1 MACTLARSFENHFTV
16 VDDPRIDRSKS
27 HLLLDIL
34 FLAVCATIAGADGPS
49 DIADFGREQ
58 IQWLRKFIALPNG
71 IPSHDTI
78 GRVFSLIKP
87 EQFQQA
93 FLSWLETLMP
103 DDGDGDALRFLPI
116 DGKTLRG
123 SLHRNEELKPLH
135 LVSAWATKCGL
146 SLGQVAVDE
155 KSNEITAIPK
165 LLEMLELAGAIVTI
179 DAMGCQKN
187 IAKKIIDK
195 DGNYVLAAKDNQ
207 PTLVEAIETSF
218 VKIDNPTD
226 NENTGSRHYATQEKS
241 RGRNEQRDYVIA
253 PIPKEMFALKSEWKG
268 LRTIGR
274 VIAKVERDGKQSE
287 EVRYFI
293 SSLPPKV
300 KQFADAVRSHWGI
313 ENSLHW
319 VLDVVFGEDAS
330 AIHVGHGPEN
340 FGFLRRFVI
349 SLLKRDTSEGSLR
362 RKRKRAAW
370 STRFL
375 EKVLRIL

>member
-1 MACTLARSFENHFTV
+1 MVCTLTQSFQDHFTV
-16 VDDPRIDRSKS
+16 VDDPRIDRSKC
-27 HLLLDIL
+27 HLLMDIL

-49 DIADFGREQ
+49 DIAEFGKQQ
-58 IQWLRKFIALPNG
+58 ILWLRKFVTLANG

-87 EQFQQA
+87 QQFQEA
-93 FLSWLETLMP
+93 FLSWLERLMP
-103 DDGDGDALRFLPI
+103 EDGDALRFVPI

-146 SLGQVAVDE
+146 SLGQVAVDD
-155 KSNEITAIPK
+155 KSNEITAIPR

-179 DAMGCQKN
+179 DAMGCQKK
-187 IAKKIIDK
+187 IAKTIINK
-195 DGNYVLAAKDNQ
+195 EAHYVLAAKDNQ
-207 PTLVEAIETSF
+207 PALLQAIEKSF
-218 VKIDNPTD
+218 VKIDSHD
-226 NENTGSRHYATQEKS
+226 NKNTGSRHYATQEKS
-241 RGRNEQRDYVIA
+241 RGRNERRDYVIA
-253 PIPKEMFALKSEWKG
+253 PLPKEMCALTSEWKG

-274 VIAKVERDGKQSE
+274 VSAKVERDGKQSE

-300 KQFADAVRSHWGI
+300 KLFADAVRSHWGI
-313 ENSLHW
+313 ENGLHW

-330 AIHVGHGPEN
+330 AIHVGHAPEN

-370 STRFL
+370 STGFL
-375 EKVLRIL
+375 EKVLRKL

>member
-1 MACTLARSFENHFTV
+1 MACTLTRSFHQHFSV
-16 VDDPRIDRSKS
+16 VDDPRIDRSKC
-27 HLLLDIL
+27 HLLTDIL

-49 DIADFGREQ
+49 DIADFGRQQ
-58 IQWLRKFIALPNG
+58 IQWLRKFIALSNG

-87 EQFQQA
+87 LQFQQA
-93 FLSWLETLMP
+93 FLGWIGTLMP
-103 DDGDGDALRFLPI
+103 DDVDGNALRLVPI

-123 SLHRNEELKPLH
+123 SLHRNEEQKPLH
-135 LVSAWATKCGL
+135 LVSAWATNCGL
-146 SLGQVAVDE
+146 SLGQVAVDD

-165 LLEMLELAGAIVTI
+165 LLDMLELAGAIVTI
-179 DAMGCQKN
+179 DAMGCQKD
-187 IAKKIIDK
+187 IAEKIVGKEADF
-195 DGNYVLAAKDNQ
+195 VLAVKDNQ
-207 PTLVEAIETSF
+207 PNLREAIETSF
-218 VKIDNPTD
+218 VEIDSQD
-226 NENTGSRHYATQEKS
+226 FENTGSRHYATQEKS
-241 RGRNEQRDYVIA
+241 RGRNEERDYVIA
-253 PIPKEMFALKSEWKG
+253 PVPKQMSASKTEWKG

-300 KQFADAVRSHWGI
+300 KQFAEAVRGHWGI

-330 AIHVGHGPEN
+330 AIHIGHAPEN
-340 FGFLRRFVI
+340 FGFLRRFVV

-370 STRFL
+370 STSFL
-375 EKVLRIL
+375 EKVLRNL

>member
-1 MACTLARSFENHFTV
+1 MTCTLTQSFQNHFTV
-16 VDDPRIDRSKS
+16 VDDPRIDRSKC
-27 HLLLDIL
+27 HLLMDIL

-49 DIADFGREQ
+49 DIADFGRQQ
-58 IQWLRKFIALPNG
+58 IQWLRKFIPLANG

-78 GRVFSLIKP
+78 GRVFSLLIP
-87 EQFQQA
+87 QQFQQA
-93 FLSWLETLMP
+93 FLSWIEMLMP
-103 DDGDGDALRFLPI
+103 DDVDALRFVPI
-116 DGKTLRG
+116 DGKTVRG
-123 SLHRNEELKPLH
+123 SLHRNKELKPLH

-146 SLGQVAVDE
+146 SLGQVAVGD

-165 LLEMLELAGAIVTI
+165 LLDMLEVAGAIVTI
-179 DAMGCQKN
+179 DAIGCQKA
-187 IAKKIIDK
+187 IAKKIIHKHAD
-195 DGNYVLAAKDNQ
+195 YVLAAKENQ
-207 PTLVEAIETSF
+207 PTLVAAIKTSF
-218 VKIDNPTD
+218 LRIDNHA
-226 NENTGSRHYATQEKS
+226 NKNTGSRHYKTQEKS
-241 RGRNEQRDYVIA
+241 RGRTEQRDYVIA
-253 PIPKEMFALKSEWKG
+253 PIPKEMSAFKSEWKC

-274 VIAKVERDGKQSE
+274 VIAKVERDGKQTE

-330 AIHVGHGPEN
+330 AIHVGHAPEN

-349 SLLKRDTSEGSLR
+349 SLLKRETSEGSLR

-370 STRFL
+370 STNFL
-375 EKVLRIL
+375 EKVLRRL

>member
-1 MACTLARSFENHFTV
+1 MACTLTRSFHQHFTV
-16 VDDPRIDRSKS
+16 VDDPRIDRSKC
-27 HLLLDIL
+27 HLMLDIL

-49 DIADFGREQ
+49 DIADFGRQQ

-93 FLSWLETLMP
+93 FLSWIETLMP
-103 DDGDGDALRFLPI
+103 DGDDEDALRFVPI
-116 DGKTLRG
+116 DGKSLRG

-165 LLEMLELAGAIVTI
+165 LLEMLELTGAIVTI

-187 IAKKIIDK
+187 IAKKIVDK
-195 DGNYVLAAKDNQ
+195 NAHYVLAAKDNQ
-207 PTLVEAIETSF
+207 PTLLKAIETSF
-218 VKIDNPTD
+218 AEIDNPD

-253 PIPKEMFALKSEWKG
+253 PIPKEMFALKSEWRG

-274 VIAKVERDGKQSE
+274 VIAKVERDGKQTE

-293 SSLPPKV
+293 SDLPPKV

-330 AIHVGHGPEN
+330 AIHVGHAPEN

-370 STRFL
+370 STSFL
-375 EKVLRIL
+375 EKLLRNV

>member
-1 MACTLARSFENHFTV
+1 MACALTRSFHQHFSV
-16 VDDPRIDRSKS
+16 VDDPRINRSKC
-27 HLLLDIL
+27 HLLTDIL

-49 DIADFGREQ
+49 DIADFGRQQ
-58 IQWLRKFIALPNG
+58 IQWLRKFIALSNG

-87 EQFQQA
+87 LQFQQA
-93 FLSWLETLMP
+93 FLAWIGTLMP
-103 DDGDGDALRFLPI
+103 DDVDGNALRLVPI

-123 SLHRNEELKPLH
+123 SLHRNEEQKPLH
-135 LVSAWATKCGL
+135 LVSAWATNCGL
-146 SLGQVAVDE
+146 SLGQVAVDD

-165 LLEMLELAGAIVTI
+165 LLEMLELTGAIVTI
-179 DAMGCQKN
+179 DAMGCQKD
-187 IAKKIIDK
+187 IAKKIVDK
-195 DGNYVLAAKDNQ
+195 EADFVLAVKDNQ
-207 PTLVEAIETSF
+207 PNLREAIETSF
-218 VKIDNPTD
+218 VKIDKQD
-226 NENTGSRHYATQEKS
+226 SENTGSRHYATQEKS
-241 RGRNEQRDYVIA
+241 RGRNEERDYVIA
-253 PIPKEMFALKSEWKG
+253 PVPKEMFALKTEWKG

-300 KQFADAVRSHWGI
+300 KQFAEAVRGHWGI

-330 AIHVGHGPEN
+330 AIHIGHGPEN
-340 FGFLRRFVI
+340 FGFLRRFVV

-370 STRFL
+370 STSFL
-375 EKVLRIL
+375 EKVLRNL

>member
-1 MACTLARSFENHFTV
+1 MACTLTRSFHQHFTV
-16 VDDPRIDRSKS
+16 VDDPRIDRSKC
-27 HLLLDIL
+27 HLLTDIL

-49 DIADFGREQ
+49 DIADFGRQQ
-58 IQWLRKFIALPNG
+58 IQWLRKFITLRNG

-78 GRVFSLIKP
+78 GRVFSLIRP
-87 EQFQQA
+87 LQFQQA
-93 FLSWLETLMP
+93 FLSWIETLMP
-103 DDGDGDALRFLPI
+103 DDGDGEALRLIPI

-123 SLHRNEELKPLH
+123 SLHRNEDLKPLH
-135 LVSAWATKCGL
+135 LVSAWATNCGL
-146 SLGQVAVDE
+146 SLGQVAVDD

-179 DAMGCQKN
+179 DAMGCQKD
-187 IAKKIIDK
+187 IAERIVGK
-195 DGNYVLAAKDNQ
+195 DADFILAVKDNQ
-207 PTLVEAIETSF
+207 PKLREAIENSF
-218 VKIDNPTD
+218 VKIDD
-226 NENTGSRHYATQEKS
+226 QAVENTGSRHYATQEKS
-241 RGRNEQRDYVIA
+241 RGRNEERDYVIA
-253 PIPKEMFALKSEWKG
+253 PIPKEMFALKTEWKG

-293 SSLPPKV
+293 SSLPAKV
-300 KQFADAVRSHWGI
+300 KQFAEAVRGHWGI

-330 AIHVGHGPEN
+330 AIHIGHAPEN

-370 STRFL
+370 STSFL
-375 EKVLRIL
+375 EQVLQNR

>member
-1 MACTLARSFENHFTV
+1 MACTLTQSFQNHFTV
-16 VDDPRIDRSKS
+16 VDDPRIERSKC
-27 HLLLDIL
+27 HLLMDIL

-49 DIADFGREQ
+49 DIAEFGKQQ
-58 IQWLRKFIALPNG
+58 IQWLRKYIALANG

-87 EQFQQA
+87 QQFQQA

-103 DDGDGDALRFLPI
+103 EDGDALRFVPI

-146 SLGQVAVDE
+146 SLGQVAVDD

-179 DAMGCQKN
+179 DAMGCQKK
-187 IAKKIIDK
+187 IAKKIINK
-195 DGNYVLAAKDNQ
+195 GAHYVLAAKDNQ
-207 PTLVEAIETSF
+207 PALLKAIERSF
-218 VKIDNPTD
+218 VKIDKHD
-226 NENTGSRHYATQEKS
+226 NKDTGSRRYATQEKS

-253 PIPKEMFALKSEWKG
+253 PIPKEMLALKSEWKG

-274 VIAKVERDGKQSE
+274 VSAKVERDGKQSE

-300 KQFADAVRSHWGI
+300 KQFADAVRGHWGI

-330 AIHVGHGPEN
+330 AIHVGHAPEN

-370 STRFL
+370 STSFL
-375 EKVLRIL
+375 EKVLLKL

>member
-1 MACTLARSFENHFTV
+1 MACTLTRSFQNHFTV
-16 VDDPRIDRSKS
+16 VDDPRIDRSKC
-27 HLLLDIL
+27 HLLMDIL

-49 DIADFGREQ
+49 DIADFGKQQ
-58 IQWLRKFIALPNG
+58 IQWLRKFIALSNG

-87 EQFQQA
+87 QQFQQA

-103 DDGDGDALRFLPI
+103 GDGDALRLVPI

-146 SLGQVAVDE
+146 SLGQVAVDD

-179 DAMGCQKN
+179 DAMGCQKK

-195 DGNYVLAAKDNQ
+195 GAHYVLAAKDNQ
-207 PTLVEAIETSF
+207 PMLLEAIETSF
-218 VKIDNPTD
+218 VKIDNHD
-226 NENTGSRHYATQEKS
+226 NKNTGSRHYVTQEKS

-253 PIPKEMFALKSEWKG
+253 PIPKEMFALKSEWKK

-300 KQFADAVRSHWGI
+300 KQFADAVRGHWGI

-330 AIHVGHGPEN
+330 AIHVGHAPEN

-370 STRFL
+370 STSFL
-375 EKVLRIL
+375 EKVLRKL

>member
-1 MACTLARSFENHFTV
+1 MACTLTQSFQNHFTV
-16 VDDPRIDRSKS
+16 VDDPRIDRSKC
-27 HLLLDIL
+27 HLLMDIL

-49 DIADFGREQ
+49 DIADFGKQQ
-58 IQWLRKFIALPNG
+58 IQWLRKFIPLTNG

-87 EQFQQA
+87 QQFQEA
-93 FLSWLETLMP
+93 FLSWLDTLMP
-103 DDGDGDALRFLPI
+103 EDGDALRLVPI

-135 LVSAWATKCGL
+135 LVSAWATKCGM
-146 SLGQVAVDE
+146 SLGQVAVDD

-179 DAMGCQKN
+179 DAMGCQKK
-187 IAKKIIDK
+187 IAKKIINK
-195 DGNYVLAAKDNQ
+195 NAHYVLAAKDNQ
-207 PTLVEAIETSF
+207 PSLLKAIEKSF
-218 VKIDNPTD
+218 VKIDNP
-226 NENTGSRHYATQEKS
+226 NHKNTGSRHYATQETS

-253 PIPKEMFALKSEWKG
+253 PIPKEMFALKSDWKG

-274 VIAKVERDGKQSE
+274 VIAKVERDGKQSQ

-300 KQFADAVRSHWGI
+300 KQFAVAVRGHWGI

-330 AIHVGHGPEN
+330 AIHIGHAPEN

-370 STRFL
+370 STSFL
-375 EKVLRIL
+375 EKVLLKS

>member
-1 MACTLARSFENHFTV
+1 MACTLTRSFQSHFTV
-16 VDDPRIDRSKS
+16 VDDPRIDRSKC
-27 HLLLDIL
+27 HLLMDIL

-49 DIADFGREQ
+49 DIADFGRQQ
-58 IQWLRKFIALPNG
+58 IQWLRKFIALKNG

-78 GRVFSLIKP
+78 GRVFSLIMP
-87 EQFQQA
+87 QQFQQA
-93 FLSWLETLMP
+93 FLSWIETPMP
-103 DDGDGDALRFLPI
+103 DDGDALRLVPI

-123 SLHRNEELKPLH
+123 SLHRNEDLKPLH
-135 LVSAWATKCGL
+135 LVSAWATKCGV
-146 SLGQVAVDE
+146 SLGQVAVDD

-179 DAMGCQKN
+179 DAMGCQKT
-187 IAKKIIDK
+187 IAKKIINK
-195 DGNYVLAAKDNQ
+195 GAHYVLAAKDNQ
-207 PTLVEAIETSF
+207 PTLLKAIETSF
-218 VKIDNPTD
+218 VKIDSHD
-226 NENTGSRHYATQEKS
+226 NESTGSRHYVTQEKS

-253 PIPKEMFALKSEWKG
+253 PIPKDMSALKTEWKG

-274 VIAKVERDGKQSE
+274 VIAKVDRDGKQSE

-300 KQFADAVRSHWGI
+300 KQFANAVRGHWGI
-313 ENSLHW
+313 ENGLHW

-330 AIHVGHGPEN
+330 AIHVGHAPEN

-349 SLLKRDTSEGSLR
+349 SLLKRETSEGSLR

-375 EKVLRIL
+375 EEVLQKL

>member
-1 MACTLARSFENHFTV
+1 MACTLTRSFHQHFTV
-16 VDDPRIDRSKS
+16 VDDPRIDRSRL
-27 HLLLDIL
+27 HLLTDIL

-49 DIADFGREQ
+49 DIADFGRQQ
-58 IQWLRKFIALPNG
+58 IQWLRKFITLPNG

-87 EQFQQA
+87 LQFQQA
-93 FLSWLETLMP
+93 FLSWIETLMP
-103 DDGDGDALRFLPI
+103 DDAEGNALRLVPI

-135 LVSAWATKCGL
+135 LVSAWATNCGL
-146 SLGQVAVDE
+146 SLGQVAVDD

-179 DAMGCQKN
+179 DAMGCQKD
-187 IAKKIIDK
+187 IAERIVGK
-195 DGNYVLAAKDNQ
+195 DADFILAVKDNQ
-207 PTLVEAIETSF
+207 PKLREAIEKSF
-218 VKIDNPTD
+218 VAIDNEHV
-226 NENTGSRHYATQEKS
+226 ENTGSRHYATQEKS
-241 RGRNEQRDYVIA
+241 RGRNEERDYVIA
-253 PIPKEMFALKSEWKG
+253 PIPKEMFTLKTEWKG

-300 KQFADAVRSHWGI
+300 KQFAEAVRGHWGI

-330 AIHVGHGPEN
+330 AIHIGHAPEN

-370 STRFL
+370 STSFL
-375 EKVLRIL
+375 ETVLKNR

>member
-1 MACTLARSFENHFTV
+1 MACTLTQAFHQHFSV
-16 VDDPRIDRSKS
+16 VDDPRIDRSKC
-27 HLLLDIL
+27 HLLTDIL

-49 DIADFGREQ
+49 DIADFGRQQ
-58 IQWLRKFIALPNG
+58 IQWLRKFITLPNG

-87 EQFQQA
+87 LQFQQA
-93 FLSWLETLMP
+93 FLGWIGTLMP
-103 DDGDGDALRFLPI
+103 DDVDGNAFRLVPI

-123 SLHRNEELKPLH
+123 SLHRNEEQKPLH
-135 LVSAWATKCGL
+135 LVSAWATNCGL

-179 DAMGCQKN
+179 DAMGCQKD
-187 IAKKIIDK
+187 IAEKIVDKKADF
-195 DGNYVLAAKDNQ
+195 VLAVKDNQ
-207 PTLVEAIETSF
+207 PNLREAIEASF
-218 VKIDNPTD
+218 VEIDNQD
-226 NENTGSRHYATQEKS
+226 SENTGSRHYATKEKS
-241 RGRNEQRDYVIA
+241 RGRNEERDYVIA
-253 PIPKEMFALKSEWKG
+253 PVPKEMLALKTEWKG

-274 VIAKVERDGKQSE
+274 VIANVERDGKQSE

-300 KQFADAVRSHWGI
+300 KQFAEAVRGHWGI

-330 AIHVGHGPEN
+330 AIHIGHAPEN
-340 FGFLRRFVI
+340 FGFLRRFVV

-370 STRFL
+370 STSFL
-375 EKVLRIL
+375 EKVLRNQ

>member
-103 DDGDGDALRFLPI
+103 DDGDGDALRFMPI

-253 PIPKEMFALKSEWKG
+253 PIPKEMLALKSEWKG

-375 EKVLRIL
+375 EKVLRS

>member
-1 MACTLARSFENHFTV
+1 MACTLTRSFQNHFTV
-16 VDDPRIDRSKS
+16 VDDPRIDRSKR
-27 HLLLDIL
+27 HLLIDIL

-49 DIADFGREQ
+49 DIADFGRQQ

-93 FLSWLETLMP
+93 FLSWIKTLMP
-103 DDGDGDALRFLPI
+103 DDGDALRLVPI

-123 SLHRNEELKPLH
+123 SLHRNDELKPLH
-135 LVSAWATKCGL
+135 LVSAWATKSGL
-146 SLGQVAVDE
+146 SLGQVAVDD

-165 LLEMLELAGAIVTI
+165 LLEMLELAGSIVTI
-179 DAMGCQKN
+179 DAMGCQKK
-187 IAKKIIDK
+187 IAKKIICK
-195 DGNYVLAAKDNQ
+195 GAQYVLAAKDNQ
-207 PTLVEAIETSF
+207 PMLLKAIETSF
-218 VKIDNPTD
+218 VKIDNPANT
-226 NENTGSRHYATQEKS
+226 NTGSRHYATQEKS
-241 RGRNEQRDYVIA
+241 HGRNEQRDYVIA
-253 PIPKEMFALKSEWKG
+253 PIPKEMFALKAEWKG
-268 LRTIGR
+268 IRTIGR

-300 KQFADAVRSHWGI
+300 KQFADAVRGHWGI

-330 AIHVGHGPEN
+330 AIHVGHAPEN

-370 STRFL
+370 STSFL
-375 EKVLRIL
+375 EKVLLKV

>member
-1 MACTLARSFENHFTV
+1 MTCTLTRSFQEHFTDI
-16 VDDPRIDRSKS
+16 DDPRIDRSKC
-27 HLLLDIL
+27 HLLMDIL
-34 FLAVCATIAGADGPS
+34 FLSVCATIAGADGPS
-49 DIADFGREQ
+49 DIADFGRQQ

-87 EQFQQA
+87 LQFQQA
-93 FLSWLETLMP
+93 FLSWIDTLIP
-103 DDGDGDALRFLPI
+103 DDGDGDALRLVPI

-123 SLHRNEELKPLH
+123 SHHRNEELKPLH
-135 LVSAWATKCGL
+135 LVSAWATNCGL
-146 SLGQVAVDE
+146 SLGQVAVDD

-179 DAMGCQKN
+179 DAMGCQKE

-195 DGNYVLAAKDNQ
+195 GGDFLFGVKDNQ
-207 PTLVEAIETSF
+207 PNLREAIEASF
-218 VKIDNPTD
+218 AKVDEQD
-226 NENTGSRHYATQEKS
+226 REVTGSRHYVTQEKS
-241 RGRNEQRDYVIA
+241 HGRHEKRDYVIA
-253 PIPKEMFALKSEWKG
+253 PVPKEMFAYKSDWKG

-274 VIAKVERDGKQSE
+274 VTAKVERDGKQTE
-287 EVRYFI
+287 ETRYFI

-300 KQFADAVRSHWGI
+300 KQFAGAVRGHWGI
-313 ENSLHW
+313 ENGLHW

-330 AIHVGHGPEN
+330 AIHVGHAPEN
-340 FGFLRRFVI
+340 FGFLRRFVV

-370 STRFL
+370 STGFL
-375 EKVLRIL
+375 EKVLRI

>member
-1 MACTLARSFENHFTV
+1 M
-16 VDDPRIDRSKS
+16 
-27 HLLLDIL
+27 DIL

-49 DIADFGREQ
+49 DIADFGRQQ
-58 IQWLRKFIALPNG
+58 IQWLRKFIVLANG

-87 EQFQQA
+87 LQFQQA
-93 FLSWLETLMP
+93 FLSWIATLMP
-103 DDGDGDALRFLPI
+103 DDGDGDALRLVPI

-135 LVSAWATKCGL
+135 LVSAWATNCGL
-146 SLGQVAVDE
+146 SLGQLAVDD
-155 KSNEITAIPK
+155 KSNEIKAIPK

-179 DAMGCQKN
+179 DAMGCQKD
-187 IAKKIIDK
+187 IAEKIVDK
-195 DGNYVLAAKDNQ
+195 GADFLLAVKDNQ
-207 PTLVEAIETSF
+207 PNLREAIETSF
-218 VKIDNPTD
+218 VKIDNQD
-226 NENTGSRHYATQEKS
+226 IENTGSRHYATQEKS
-241 RGRNEQRDYVIA
+241 RGRNEERDYVIA
-253 PIPKEMFALKSEWKG
+253 PIPPEMSALKSEWKG

-274 VIAKVERDGKQSE
+274 VIARVERDGKQSE

-293 SSLPPKV
+293 SSLAPKV
-300 KQFADAVRSHWGI
+300 KQFAEAVRGHWGI

-330 AIHVGHGPEN
+330 AIHIGHAPEN

-370 STRFL
+370 STSFL
-375 EKVLRIL
+375 EKVLRNL

>member
-1 MACTLARSFENHFTV
+1 MACTLTQAFHQHFSV
-16 VDDPRIDRSKS
+16 VDDPRIDRSKC
-27 HLLLDIL
+27 HLLTDIL

-49 DIADFGREQ
+49 DIADFGRQQ
-58 IQWLRKFIALPNG
+58 IQWLRKFITLPNG

-87 EQFQQA
+87 LQFQQA
-93 FLSWLETLMP
+93 FLGWIGTLMP
-103 DDGDGDALRFLPI
+103 DDVDGNAFRLVPI

-123 SLHRNEELKPLH
+123 SLHRNEEQKPLH
-135 LVSAWATKCGL
+135 LVSAWATNCGL

-179 DAMGCQKN
+179 DAMGCQKD
-187 IAKKIIDK
+187 IAEKIVDKKADF
-195 DGNYVLAAKDNQ
+195 VLAVKDNQ
-207 PTLVEAIETSF
+207 PNLREAIEASF
-218 VKIDNPTD
+218 VEIDNQD
-226 NENTGSRHYATQEKS
+226 SENTGSRHYATKEKS
-241 RGRNEQRDYVIA
+241 RGRNEERDYVIA
-253 PIPKEMFALKSEWKG
+253 PVPKEMLAIKTEWKG

-300 KQFADAVRSHWGI
+300 KQFAEAVRGHWGI

-330 AIHVGHGPEN
+330 AIHIGHAPEN
-340 FGFLRRFVI
+340 FGFLRRFVV

-370 STRFL
+370 STSFL
-375 EKVLRIL
+375 EKVLRNR

>member
-1 MACTLARSFENHFTV
+1 MACTLTRSFHQHFSV
-16 VDDPRIDRSKS
+16 VDDPRIDRSKC
-27 HLLLDIL
+27 HLLTDIL

-49 DIADFGREQ
+49 DIADFGRQQ
-58 IQWLRKFIALPNG
+58 IQWLRKFITLPNG

-87 EQFQQA
+87 LQFQQA
-93 FLSWLETLMP
+93 FLSWIKTLMP
-103 DDGDGDALRFLPI
+103 DDDDGEALRFVPI

-135 LVSAWATKCGL
+135 LVSAWATNCGL
-146 SLGQVAVDE
+146 TLGQVAVDD

-179 DAMGCQKN
+179 DAMGCQKD
-187 IAKKIIDK
+187 IAKIIVGK
-195 DGNYVLAAKDNQ
+195 DADFILAVKDNQ
-207 PTLVEAIETSF
+207 PKLREAIETSF
-218 VKIDNPTD
+218 TRIDNQD
-226 NENTGSRHYATQEKS
+226 VENTGSRHYATQEKS
-241 RGRNEQRDYVIA
+241 RGRNEGRDYVIA
-253 PIPKEMFALKSEWKG
+253 PIPKEMSALKTEWKG

-287 EVRYFI
+287 EVRYYI
-293 SSLPPKV
+293 SSLPAKV
-300 KQFADAVRSHWGI
+300 KQFSGAVRGHWGI

-330 AIHVGHGPEN
+330 AIHIGHAPEN

-370 STRFL
+370 SRSFL
-375 EKVLRIL
+375 EKVLQNR

>member
-1 MACTLARSFENHFTV
+1 MACTLTRSFHQHFSV
-16 VDDPRIDRSKS
+16 VDDPRINRSKC
-27 HLLLDIL
+27 HLLTDIL

-49 DIADFGREQ
+49 DIADFGRQQ
-58 IQWLRKFIALPNG
+58 IQWLRKFIALSNG

-87 EQFQQA
+87 LQFQQA
-93 FLSWLETLMP
+93 FLAWIETLMP
-103 DDGDGDALRFLPI
+103 DDVDGNALRLVPI

-123 SLHRNEELKPLH
+123 SLHRNEEQKPLH
-135 LVSAWATKCGL
+135 LVSAWATNCGL
-146 SLGQVAVDE
+146 SLGQVAVDD

-165 LLEMLELAGAIVTI
+165 LLEMLELTGAIVTI
-179 DAMGCQKN
+179 DAMGCQKD
-187 IAKKIIDK
+187 IAKKIVDK
-195 DGNYVLAAKDNQ
+195 EADFVLAVKDNQ
-207 PTLVEAIETSF
+207 PNLREAIETSF
-218 VKIDNPTD
+218 VEIDNQD
-226 NENTGSRHYATQEKS
+226 SENTGSRHYATQEKS
-241 RGRNEQRDYVIA
+241 RGRNEERDYVIA
-253 PIPKEMFALKSEWKG
+253 PVPKEMFALKTEWKG

-300 KQFADAVRSHWGI
+300 KQFAEAVRGHWGI

-330 AIHVGHGPEN
+330 AIHIGHAPEN

-370 STRFL
+370 STSFL
-375 EKVLRIL
+375 EKVLRNL